1 MRIKD
6 TFEAVAMVLVT
17 VFSALALACA
27 AVFTAIY
34 VLRWPIVI
42 GCAVALICAVA

>member
-1 MRIKD
+1 MRTKD

-34 VLRWPIVI
+34 VLRWPIAI
-42 GCAVALICAVA
+42 GCVIALLWHAL

>member
-17 VFSALALACA
+17 VFSALALVCA
-27 AVFTAIY
+27 AVLTAIY

-42 GCAVALICAVA
+42 GCAVA